1 MAAKIRSRVRSPRI
15 TFVGVQQT
23 GSFMHRI
30 RLSSLLAAITIACAH
45 SARQAPS
52 NPEQVRPPIVDHHQH
67 FFSEALA
74 ALVNPNPAPPGATV
88 VESFGADSLIA
99 MLDSAGIQRALV
111 LALGYSWGRPGR
123 NVENEYEKV
132 KAENDWV
139 AAEVARYPDRLRAFC
154 SFNPLRDYALT
165 ELARCAAHPQLRN
178 GLKLHIGNARVD
190 YHDARHLAQLREV
203 FRDVNA
209 RRMPIVIHMRASIS
223 AGFRYGREEARI
235 FFDSILP
242 AAPDIPVQI
251 AHLAG
256 AGGFDATADSAL
268 SVFVEAIARK
278 DPRASNLWFDVT
290 TVDRG
295 VSPAGAQL
303 IATRI
308 RQLGIDRVLWGSDA
322 ATGGNLPPAKAWAE
336 FRKIPLTAAEF
347 QTIATNV
354 APYLQ

>member
-1 MAAKIRSRVRSPRI
+1 
-15 TFVGVQQT
+15 
-23 GSFMHRI
+23 MHRI
-30 RLSSLLAAITIACAH
+30 RLSSLLAATILGCAH
-45 SARQAPS
+45 SARQTPS

-67 FFSEALA
+67 FFSPALA
-74 ALVNPNPAPPGATV
+74 ALVNPNPVPPGATL

-139 AAEVARYPDRLRAFC
+139 ASEVARYPNRLRAFC

-178 GLKLHIGNARVD
+178 GLKLHIGNARAD
-190 YHDARHLAQLREV
+190 YHNAQHLARLREV
-203 FRDVNA
+203 FRAANE

-242 AAPDIPVQI
+242 SAPDIPVQI

-256 AGGFDATADSAL
+256 AGTFDATADSAL

-278 DPRASNLWFDVT
+278 DSRTNNLWFDVT

-295 VSPAGAQL
+295 LSPAGAQIL
-303 IATRI
+303 ATRI
-308 RQLGIDRVLWGSDA
+308 RQLGIQRVLWGSDA
-322 ATGGNLPPAKAWAE
+322 ATGGNLPPGKAWAE

-354 APYLQ
+354 APYMR

>member
-1 MAAKIRSRVRSPRI
+1 M
-15 TFVGVQQT
+15 
-23 GSFMHRI
+23 
-30 RLSSLLAAITIACAH
+30 RLSSLLAATILGCAH
-45 SARQAPS
+45 SARHAPPE
-52 NPEQVRPPIVDHHQH
+52 PEQVRPPIVDHHQH

-74 ALVNPNPAPPGATV
+74 ALVNPNPPPPNANL

-99 MLDSAGIQRALV
+99 MLDAAGIQRALV

-139 AAEVARYPDRLRAFC
+139 AAEVARYPGRLRAFC

-165 ELARCAAHPQLRN
+165 ELGRCAEHPQLRN

-190 YHDARHLAQLREV
+190 YHDAQHLARLREV
-203 FRDVNA
+203 FRSANA
-209 RRMPIVIHMRASIS
+209 RRMPIVIHMRSSIS

-256 AGGFDATADSAL
+256 AGTFDAKADSAL

-278 DPRASNLWFDVT
+278 DPRTTNLWFDVT

-295 VSPAGAQL
+295 LSPAGAQL
-303 IATRI
+303 LATRI
-308 RQLGIDRVLWGSDA
+308 RQLGIQRVLWGSDA
-322 ATGGNLPPAKAWAE
+322 ATGGNLPPGKAWAE
-336 FRKIPLTAAEF
+336 FRKVPLTAAEF
-347 QTIATNV
+347 QTIASNV
-354 APYLQ
+354 APYMR